1 MDKNNFIRVENQ
13 KNMTLMT
20 QSFTTKYHDLGQF
33 YFSHKSLWSKKSKNI
48 TRIGIELMPWESIDI
63 DNKEDWEF
71 AIKIFRTF
79 KKN

>member
-1 MDKNNFIRVENQ
+1 MMLGSFIFQ
-13 KNMTLMT
+13 KKKTWT
-20 QSFTTKYHDLGQF
+20 
-33 YFSHKSLWSKKSKNI
+33 KKSKNI

-71 AIKIFRTF
+71 AVKIFRTF